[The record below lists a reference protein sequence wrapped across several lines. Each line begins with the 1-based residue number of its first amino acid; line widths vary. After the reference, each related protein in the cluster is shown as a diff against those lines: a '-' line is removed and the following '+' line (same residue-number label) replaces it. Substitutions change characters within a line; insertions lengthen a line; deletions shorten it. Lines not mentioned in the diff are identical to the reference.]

1 MKGLTVG
8 VVGGWGRCTPKVSP
22 EVEVTYFAQTMDS
35 GRSKENR
42 KRQANRKG
50 AEEQPGFNL
59 DLDG

>member
-1 MKGLTVG
+1 
-8 VVGGWGRCTPKVSP
+8 
-22 EVEVTYFAQTMDS
+22 MDS